1 MPKSSSSP
9 PVMDSHV
16 QAIIDAAVS
25 KSGVPFR
32 ARSAYIHAT
41 WAKTF
46 SSMPEL
52 YIEPETQE
60 EVEQVVQLARLC
72 RRRLTTVGHAHSPS
86 TLTCTSNWMLSLD
99 KMNRLLSFDR
109 ETGVA
114 VLQAGIR
121 LYQVTEELAARG
133 FAFPIMGSVNEQ
145 SIAGVISTGTRGS
158 SLKHGLLSESIES
171 LKITLGNG
179 QTVRCSA
186 SHDPD
191 LFRAALL
198 SLGALGI
205 ITEVT
210 FRAVP
215 AFALRW
221 DQTIDTDARILATWD
236 TTLWTQADF
245 VRVWW
250 LPYTRRAVLWKADA
264 VSQADLDSGREALRD
279 PPKGY
284 YDGALGYH
292 IYHNLLALSRWVP
305 RIVPWIEWFVFGLQ
319 YGFQN
324 GASTTTSAVQPSD
337 KAFWMNCLYSQYV
350 TEWAIPLEKGPEALA
365 RLGAWLNRLKPG
377 DPGYVNH
384 GIPFSAEGV
393 YVHSPVEVRVCDS
406 RVHTSAAQN
415 NRPWLDSTVKD
426 GPTLNL
432 NATMYRPYL
441 RDPPGLER
449 WFQGFEW
456 LMRDLGG
463 RPHWAKNFGVS
474 QAEIADWY
482 GDDLA
487 QWQRVRDAAD
497 PDGLFV
503 GPWHRQHVLDP
514 DTPRYPAEEL
524 ETSRVSKGPQTGV
537 TVVGKVQSFG
547 PTKTATNGAVSW
559 PLPNSLVD

>member
-1 MPKSSSSP
+1 MPESSSSP
-9 PVMDSHV
+9 PVMDSHI

-319 YGFQN
+319 YGFQS

-393 YVHSPVEVRVCDS
+393 YVHSPSRS
-406 RVHTSAAQN
+406 ARVHTSAAQN

-474 QAEIADWY
+474 QTEVADWY

-547 PTKTATNGAVSW
+547 PTKTTTNGAVSW

>member
-1 MPKSSSSP
+1 MAPSSSSP
-9 PVMDSHV
+9 TALDSQI
-16 QAIIDAAVS
+16 QAIIDDAVG

-32 ARSAYIHAT
+32 ARRAYTHAT

-46 SSMPEL
+46 SSRPEL
-52 YIEPETQE
+52 YLEPETQE
-60 EVEQVVQLARLC
+60 EVEQVVRLARLC
-72 RRRLTTVGHAHSPS
+72 RRRLVPVGHAHSPS

-99 KMNRLLSFDR
+99 KMNRILAFDDA
-109 ETGVA
+109 TGVA
-114 VLQAGIR
+114 TMQAGIR
-121 LYQVTEELAARG
+121 LFQLSDELARRG
-133 FAFPIMGSVNEQ
+133 FAMPIMGSVNEQ

-158 SLKHGLLSESIES
+158 SLKHGLLSESITS
-171 LKITLGNG
+171 LKITLGSG
-179 QTVRCSA
+179 QTAECSA
-186 SHDPD
+186 TEDPD

-221 DQTIDTDARILATWD
+221 DQRIDTDARVLATWD

-264 VSQADLDSGREALRD
+264 VPQADLDSGRERLRD
-279 PPKGY
+279 PPVGY

-292 IYHNLLALSRWVP
+292 IYHNLLALARWVP

-319 YGFQN
+319 YGFRN
-324 GASTTTSAVQPSD
+324 GEATRTSAVQPSA

-350 TEWAIPLEKGPEALA
+350 TEWAIPLARGPEALA
-365 RLGAWLNRLKPG
+365 RLGAWLNRLQPG

-393 YVHSPVEVRVCDS
+393 YVHSPVEVRVCDG
-406 RVHTSAAQN
+406 RARTPSAA
-415 NRPWLDSTVKD
+415 RPWLDSTVKD
-426 GPTLNL
+426 GPTLNI

-441 RDPPGLER
+441 RDPPGLDR
-449 WFQGFEW
+449 WFAGFEW

-474 QAEIADWY
+474 AEQLADWY
-482 GDDLA
+482 GDDLT
-487 QWQRVRDAAD
+487 QWRRVRDKAD

-514 DTPRYPAEEL
+514 AAPRYPAEER
-524 ETSRVSKGPQTGV
+524 ETGRVSAGAQTGV
-537 TVVGKVQSFG
+537 TVLGDVQSVKAG
-547 PTKTATNGAVSW
+547 EAAVHSRQD
-559 PLPNSLVD
+559 SGVSAVQ

>member
-1 MPKSSSSP
+1 
-9 PVMDSHV
+9 MDSHI
-16 QAIIDAAVS
+16 QTLIDDAVA

-32 ARSAYIHAT
+32 ARRAYTHAT

-46 SSMPEL
+46 SSLPEL
-52 YIEPETQE
+52 YLEPETQE
-60 EVEQVVQLARLC
+60 EVEQVVRLARVC
-72 RRRLTTVGHAHSPS
+72 RRRLVTVGHAHSPS

-99 KMNRLLSFDR
+99 KMNRILSFDQ

-114 VLQAGIR
+114 TMQAGIR
-121 LYQVTEELAARG
+121 LYELSDELAKRG
-133 FAFPIMGSVNEQ
+133 FTMPIMGSVNEQ

-158 SLKHGLLSESIES
+158 SLKHGLLSESISS
-171 LKITLGNG
+171 LKITLGSG
-179 QTVRCSA
+179 QTVNCSA
-186 SHDPD
+186 TQDPD

-210 FRAVP
+210 FKAVP
-215 AFALRW
+215 SFALRW
-221 DQTIDTDARILATWD
+221 DQRIDTDARIFATWD

-264 VSQADLDSGREALRD
+264 VPQSDLDRGLESLRD
-279 PPKGY
+279 PPVGY

-305 RIVPWIEWFVFGLQ
+305 RIVPWIERFVFGLQ

-324 GASTTTSAVQPSD
+324 GESTRTSAVQPSA

-350 TEWAIPLEKGPEALA
+350 TEWAIPLNRGPEALA
-365 RLGAWLNRLKPG
+365 RLGAWLNKLQPG

-406 RVHTSAAQN
+406 RVRTSAAQN

-426 GPTLNL
+426 GPTLNI

-449 WFQGFEW
+449 WFAGFEW

-463 RPHWAKNFGVS
+463 KPHWAKNFGVTA
-474 QAEIADWY
+474 QELADWY
-482 GDDLA
+482 GEDLT
-487 QWQRVRDAAD
+487 QWRRVRDAAD

-514 DTPRYPAEEL
+514 EAPRYAAEEY
-524 ETSRVSKGPQTGV
+524 ETGRVSVRPQTGV
-537 TVVGKVQSFG
+537 TVHGDLQSVKAGEASSVHSRQDSGVADVQ
-547 PTKTATNGAVSW
+547 
-559 PLPNSLVD
+559 

>member
-1 MPKSSSSP
+1 MPESSSSP
-9 PVMDSHV
+9 PVMDSHI

-393 YVHSPVEVRVCDS
+393 YVHSPSRS
-406 RVHTSAAQN
+406 ARVHTSAAQN

-441 RDPPGLER
+441 QDPPGLER

-474 QAEIADWY
+474 QAEVADWY

-547 PTKTATNGAVSW
+547 PTKTTTNGAVSW

>member
-1 MPKSSSSP
+1 MPESSSSP
-9 PVMDSHV
+9 PVMDSHI

-86 TLTCTSNWMLSLD
+86 TLTCTSIWMLSLD

-221 DQTIDTDARILATWD
+221 DQTIDTDARILTTWD

-350 TEWAIPLEKGPEALA
+350 TEWAIPLEKGP
-365 RLGAWLNRLKPG
+365 RRWRGWPG

-474 QAEIADWY
+474 QAEIVDWY